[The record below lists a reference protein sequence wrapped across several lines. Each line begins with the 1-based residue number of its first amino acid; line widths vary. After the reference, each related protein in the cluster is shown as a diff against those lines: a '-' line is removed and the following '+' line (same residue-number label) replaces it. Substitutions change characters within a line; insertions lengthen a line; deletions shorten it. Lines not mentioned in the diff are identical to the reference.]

1 MTLVSL
7 IDHARTLPV
16 FSLEDCQ
23 KWFPDSSRGTLILQ
37 LSTYAKKG
45 LFIRLKRGLYLYPEK
60 GVRIDSRIIASRF
73 DPQAVVSMETVLH
86 DAGMVPEI
94 PFAVTC
100 VTPGKTARF
109 VSREAGT
116 FIYHHI
122 KPSLLFGWDV
132 HDIHPYPIKIAH
144 VEKAL
149 LDLFW
154 YHRFEQDMEG
164 YLEGLRLTI
173 PNDFSWSRFS
183 RYVELFNHP
192 NITRMAQFLQ
202 KIV

>member
-1 MTLVSL
+1 MTILSL

-23 KWFPDSSRGTLILQ
+23 KWFPDSARGTLILQ
-37 LSTYAKKG
+37 LSTYTKKG
-45 LFIRLKRGLYLYPEK
+45 FFIRLKRGLYLYPEK
-60 GVRIDSRIIASRF
+60 GVRIDSRIIASRL

-86 DAGMVPEI
+86 DVGMAPEI

-109 VSREAGT
+109 ASRATGT
-116 FIYHHI
+116 FIFHHI

-132 HDIHPYPIKIAH
+132 HTISSFPIKIAH
-144 VEKAL
+144 SEKAL

-154 YHRFEQDMEG
+154 YHRFEKDIQG
-164 YLEGLRLTI
+164 YLEGLRLTV
-173 PNDFSWSRFS
+173 PGDFSRSRFS

-192 NITRMAQFLQ
+192 NITKMAQFFQ